1 MFKRTFIINYGSC
14 IYNDV
19 LLVYTMNSIMNCQ
32 ILVNKHQSNRFIFN
46 EADGANT
53 FDNWVVLS
61 VWSEYKG
68 ICEGYVIN
76 ETSIHIHI
84 EDKVVN
90 ICKTEAIVT
99 LLGSQ
104 DIVGKRIG
112 IIRTDIPNKDYL
124 LRLLEEWE

>member
-1 MFKRTFIINYGSC
+1 
-14 IYNDV
+14 
-19 LLVYTMNSIMNCQ
+19 MNSIMNCQ
-32 ILVNKHQSNRFIFN
+32 ILVEKHQCNSFILN

-68 ICEGYVIN
+68 ICEGYELN
-76 ETSIHIHI
+76 ETSIQIHI

-90 ICKTEAIVT
+90 ICKTEAIIN
-99 LLGSQ
+99 LLKRQ

-112 IIRTDIPNKDYL
+112 ILRTDIPTKDYL
-124 LRLLEEWE
+124 VRLLREWE